1 MSVRVKRRVSLG
13 LLFDR
18 ALIISACFVFWRC
31 IQPNKGAINQM
42 TMDSLPPSEPWG
54 LGPGAWGLRAVV
66 HFVWF
71 SLVCVHIYRCEG
83 LIIMSRMLNAVLYS
97 VLVMCVIREQSAK
110 WVFVS
115 TETRLSPTV
124 VHNWNGLQRW
134 RTTWHWQLKSQN
146 TDLMWSYPFQSG
158 QKQWFKTTLCSYL
171 CFVRWRQTD
180 YWPWTIVFCIF
191 WFKKVILPLMPHPL
205 RQCPKHNSLIG
216 KMS

>member
-1 MSVRVKRRVSLG
+1 MRELREECLWASCSAGRSSFQLVLCSDGAHSQTKVQ
-13 LLFDR
+13 LFKWPR
-18 ALIISACFVFWRC
+18 THYHPV
-31 IQPNKGAINQM
+31 N
-42 TMDSLPPSEPWG
+42 
-54 LGPGAWGLRAVV
+54 PGASGLRAVV

-97 VLVMCVIREQSAK
+97 VLVMCMIQEQSAK

-115 TETRLSPTV
+115 NETRLSPTV

-146 TDLMWSYPFQSG
+146 TDLMWSYPFPSG
-158 QKQWFKTTLCSYL
+158 QKQWFKTTLCSKL
-171 CFVRWRQTD
+171 CSVRWRQTN
-180 YWPWTIVFCIF
+180 YWPCAIVFCIF
-191 WFKKVILPLMPHPL
+191 WFKKVILPLMPNPL
-205 RQCPKHNSLIG
+205 RQCLKHNSLIG